1 MRPDRIGWH
10 SGTYQPCGR
19 ARLFLDGGA
28 PASSR
33 QRSRIAVKAEPP
45 RQTDGRTVTSF
56 CEVTFLRCPACLR
69 RRGRRAKNSRHGK
82 HARPPRR
89 DTATLAGAFSEE
101 QEPDQ
106 RVL

>member
-28 PASSR
+28 PARSR
-33 QRSRIAVKAEPP
+33 QRSLIAVKAEPP
-45 RQTDGRTVTSF
+45 RQTDGKPGTSF
-56 CEVTFLRCPACLR
+56 YGVTFLRCPACPR
-69 RRGRRAKNSRHGK
+69 RRGRRAENSRHGE
-82 HARPPRR
+82 HARPLRR
-89 DTATLAGAFSEE
+89 DNAILAGAFSEE